1 MIKVFLVEDEIV
13 MREGIK
19 STVQWEREGYEFVG
33 EASDG
38 ELAYPM
44 IQNLK
49 PDIVITDIRMPFMDG
64 LELSRLIKK
73 ELPETKVIILS
84 GYSDFDYAKQAI
96 SIGVTDYLLKPISSA
111 KLLEAVNR
119 VAEMIRQERAQK
131 EHTGK
136 FGHVLEEYEKL
147 ERQRFFTD
155 LMFNRMSMSEV
166 LEKGKELEIDLA
178 AQDYRFLLFCIRQ
191 SEELG
196 PVYSEELV
204 SVSQEI
210 EKAFLEQERI
220 YLFERGTEGWAFLLK
235 ADSEEE
241 LEALTRDASGLL
253 KDLASGREKLEY
265 FGGIG
270 RAVKRLRELSESY
283 NGANRAMSL
292 RYMGRMNE
300 IISCEQMQNM
310 SLLQEND
317 IDLSTLDVGKIDRKI
332 LLNFLKS
339 GLAEDVRHFIEDY
352 FEGLGEANV
361 GSMLFRQYITM
372 DMYFCTAA
380 FIEELGQDAQCIVEH
395 CGDFKGV
402 GEVLSGVES
411 TKDYL
416 EKVIGEAI
424 KLRDSASMKKYSTLL
439 DKAKEY
445 IAENYD
451 KEDISLNAVA
461 ASVNLSPSHFST
473 IFSQETGETF
483 IEYLTR
489 VRMDKAKEL
498 LRCSNRKSTE
508 IAYAVGYKDSHYFSY
523 LFKKTQGCTPKE
535 FRMKGQNQG
544 L

>member
-19 STVQWEREGYEFVG
+19 STVQWEREGYEFIG

-64 LELSRLIKK
+64 LELSRMVKK
-73 ELPETKVIILS
+73 ELPETKIIILS
-84 GYSDFDYAKQAI
+84 GYSDFEYAKQAI
-96 SIGVTDYLLKPISSA
+96 GIGVTDYLLKPISSA

-119 VAEMIRQERAQK
+119 VAEMIRRERAEK
-131 EHTGK
+131 ENN
-136 FGHVLEEYEKL
+136 GHSQRVLEEYEKL
-147 ERQRFFTD
+147 ERQRFFTG

-166 LEKGKELEIDLA
+166 LEKGRELEIDLM
-178 AQDYRFLLFCIRQ
+178 AQDYRIVLFGIRQ
-191 SEELG
+191 PEELG
-196 PVYSEELV
+196 PVYSKELV
-204 SVSQEI
+204 AVGQEI
-210 EKAFLEQERI
+210 ESAFLEREGVC
-220 YLFERGTEGWAFLLK
+220 LFERGTEGWAFLLK

-241 LEALTRDASGLL
+241 LEERTQETVNLL
-253 KDLASGREKLEY
+253 KDLVEGREKVEY

-270 RAVKRLRELSESY
+270 KAVKRLRELTESY
-283 NGANRAMSL
+283 SGANRAMSL

-300 IISCEQMQNM
+300 IISSEQMQKI
-310 SLLQEND
+310 SLLQEDD
-317 IDLSTLDVGKIDRKI
+317 IDLSTLDIGKIDRKI
-332 LLNFLKS
+332 LQNFLKS

-352 FEGLGEANV
+352 FEGLGESNV
-361 GSMLFRQYITM
+361 NSMLFRQYITM

-380 FIEELGQDAQCIVEH
+380 FIEELGHDSQCIVEH

-402 GEVLSGVES
+402 GDVLSGVES

-416 EKVIGEAI
+416 ERIIGEAI
-424 KLRDSASMKKYSTLL
+424 RLRDSASMKKYGTLL
-439 DKAKEY
+439 DTAKEY
-445 IAENYD
+445 ILQNYD
-451 KEDISLNAVA
+451 KDDISLNAVA

-489 VRMDKAKEL
+489 VRMEKAKEL
-498 LRCSNRKSTE
+498 LRCSNMKSTE

-535 FRMKGQNQG
+535 FRMKGLSQTV
-544 L
+544 